1 MFCKAGIVRA
11 CLLGAGLASTVAMI
25 APVGAVAMAQAPAAM
40 TRQIGTVKAISGNN
54 ITLATKG
61 DQEVVV
67 TVANG
72 ARILELAPGSTTLKD
87 AQTITLSGISV
98 GDRILATGKAGNS
111 ADTLTALRVILMKS
125 SAIAQQHAAEQ
136 EDWQKNGSG
145 GIVSAADASTGTL
158 TVAEGAKKIL
168 VKTSNSTRFRRYAGD
183 SVKFAD
189 AVPSSV
195 GQIQVG
201 DQVRVRGPKSDD
213 GDSIQAEEIVSGSF
227 KNLSGVITS
236 IDAADGT
243 LKLKDLATKRMMTVK
258 ITPNSNVHSLPPQAA
273 KMFAIRAR
281 GGAEARPGA
290 AAPPAGARGMGEPG
304 VRSNPGRSAG
314 ADLSQLVSRLP
325 AETISDLKAGDAV
338 MIVASQPEP
347 GSAQV
352 TAVTLLS
359 GVEPILAASPSGSS
373 EMALSPW
380 SVGGDTP
387 DASAQ

>member
-1 MFCKAGIVRA
+1 
-11 CLLGAGLASTVAMI
+11 
-25 APVGAVAMAQAPAAM
+25 MAQAPAAM

-54 ITLATKG
+54 ITLATNG

-67 TVANG
+67 TVADG

-98 GDRILATGKAGNS
+98 GDRILATGKAGAS

-136 EDWQKNGSG
+136 ADWQKNGSG
-145 GIVSAADASTGTL
+145 GIVSAVDASTGTL
-158 TVAEGAKKIL
+158 TVAEGTKKIL
-168 VKTSNSTRFRRYAGD
+168 VKTSNRTLFRRYAGD

-189 AVPSSV
+189 AVPSSL

-213 GDSIQAEEIVSGSF
+213 GESIQAEEIVSGSF
-227 KNLSGVITS
+227 KNLSGVITT
-236 IDAADGT
+236 IDAVDGT
-243 LKLKDLATKRMMTVK
+243 LKLKDLATKRVMTVK

-273 KMFAIRAR
+273 KMFAMRAR
-281 GGAEARPGA
+281 GGVEARSGA
-290 AAPPAGARGMGEPG
+290 VPTGGARGMGEPG
-304 VRSNPGRSAG
+304 PRGGAARSAG

-325 AETISDLKAGDAV
+325 AETISDLKVGDAV

>member
-1 MFCKAGIVRA
+1 MFRKAGIVRA
-11 CLLGAGLASTVAMI
+11 CLLGAGLASTMWMI
-25 APVGAVAMAQAPAAM
+25 APAGAVAMAQAPAAM